1 MSNIDVMD
9 LVEME
14 DKMNIDVLLG
24 EWESLI
30 NELSDKEIALY
41 QWKSVYQIKADEIVA
56 VTDFKALYG
65 ANNQKV
71 RDNHVKQELSDW
83 YDTITDL
90 EFSINYIARRISFLK
105 ELIKTKRVL
114 MEVKQQ

>member
-14 DKMNIDVLLG
+14 DKMNIDVLLS

-56 VTDFKALYG
+56 NTDFKAVYG

-71 RDNHVKQELSDW
+71 RDQHVRNELSDW
-83 YDTITDL
+83 YGTIKDL
-90 EFSINYIARRISFLK
+90 EFSIDWIGRRISFLK
-105 ELIKTKRVL
+105 ELVRYKRSL
-114 MEVKQQ
+114 LEE

>member
-14 DKMNIDVLLG
+14 DKMNIDVLLS

-30 NELSDKEIALY
+30 NELSEKEVALYEWKEI
-41 QWKSVYQIKADEIVA
+41 YQIKAMEIEQN
-56 VTDFKALYG
+56 TNFKELYG

-71 RDNHVKQELSDW
+71 RDQHVRNELSDW

-90 EFSINYIARRISFLK
+90 EFSINYIARRISFLR
-105 ELIKTKRVL
+105 ELVRYKRSL
-114 MEVKQQ
+114 LEG